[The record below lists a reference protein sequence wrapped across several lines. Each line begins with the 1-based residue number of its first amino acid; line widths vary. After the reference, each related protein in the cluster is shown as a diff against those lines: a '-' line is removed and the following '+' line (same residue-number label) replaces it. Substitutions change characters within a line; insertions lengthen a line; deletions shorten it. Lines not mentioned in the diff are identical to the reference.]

1 MDPATIGLLISIAPT
16 VLELLFGGSVI
27 KHEMLLENT
36 KENPK
41 EMYGY
46 GLEGY
51 GYRYPRIEEYYEEPI
66 KLGTVTKGRRK
77 GKDILRYPP
86 KVDKKWV
93 AAYLLN
99 KQTAEENKWRK
110 YAKEALQKA
119 SEEYFNKEILPL
131 KEKNPDAYARALQNK
146 LRRMKRE
153 KLPLAL
159 RTPEGQKL
167 YEELKQYEKDKAKL
181 REIYYGK
188 QKKERKRKA
197 LKPEEIQEIIEEY
210 QRLLQLEEQQPIVAK
225 K

>member
-51 GYRYPRIEEYYEEPI
+51 GLEGYGYRYPPIQGYYEEPI
-66 KLGTVTKGRRK
+66 ELGTITTGRLA
-77 GKDILRYPP
+77 GKPIKRYPP
-86 KVDKKWV
+86 IVDKKWV
-93 AAYLLN
+93 ATYLLN
-99 KQTAEENKWRK
+99 KQYGANRWREIAKK
-110 YAKEALQKA
+110 YLQAASKEYLD
-119 SEEYFNKEILPL
+119 EL
-131 KEKNPDAYARALQNK
+131 KKNDREAYARAILNK
-146 LRRMKRE
+146 LRKRKRD

-159 RTPEGQKL
+159 RTPEGKKL
-167 YEELKQYEKDKAKL
+167 YEELLPFEKDKAKL

-188 QKKERKRKA
+188 PKKERKRKA
-197 LKPEEIQEIIEEY
+197 LKPEEIEAIIKEY
-210 QRLLQLEEQQPIVAK
+210 EGLQLEEPIVAK